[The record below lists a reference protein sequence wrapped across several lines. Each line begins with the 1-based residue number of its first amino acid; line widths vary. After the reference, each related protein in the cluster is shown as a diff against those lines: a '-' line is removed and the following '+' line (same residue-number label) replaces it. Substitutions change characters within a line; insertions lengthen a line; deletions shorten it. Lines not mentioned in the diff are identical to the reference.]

1 MRGARANHN
10 ANTIAPATDVS
21 AELLVTWSSDR
32 PCGVLEQSG
41 SPRSR
46 RGYVWT
52 CGMRPGRS
60 ERSFRARALARPSAA
75 SPWVADGHCF
85 AAASPSVRTR
95 AIL

>member
-1 MRGARANHN
+1 MKLKIIGIIAPIAIAVLLSGCSQTENGNTVVNANANANHN

-46 RGYVWT
+46 RGYV
-52 CGMRPGRS
+52 
-60 ERSFRARALARPSAA
+60 
-75 SPWVADGHCF
+75 
-85 AAASPSVRTR
+85 
-95 AIL
+95 